1 MEEGSIMKKPVFA
14 PVLVSLIAC
23 TVVPQCAVAQERN
36 MARDLASTCFTCHG
50 TDGNSTGGIPPSLAG
65 RNSGELFQVMKE
77 FQSGKRPATVMHQ
90 QARGYTDAQ
99 LKLIASYFESVK
111 PTAPRAAAKP

>member
-1 MEEGSIMKKPVFA
+1 MTAHTLAILTA
-14 PVLVSLIAC
+14 SLISFMIAG
-23 TVVPQCAVAQERN
+23 ASALAQERN
-36 MARDLASTCFTCHG
+36 AARDLASTCFTCHG
-50 TDGNSTGGIPPSLAG
+50 TDGNSAGGIPPSLAG
-65 RNSGELFQVMKE
+65 RASGELVQMMKD

-111 PTAPRAAAKP
+111 PTPPRSPAKP

>member
-1 MEEGSIMKKPVFA
+1 MTARVFA
-14 PVLVSLIAC
+14 TLALSLISF
-23 TVVPQCAVAQERN
+23 TVVGTSALAQGSN
-36 MARDLASTCFTCHG
+36 SARDLASTCFTCHG
-50 TDGNSTGGIPPSLAG
+50 TDGNSAGGIPPSLAA
-65 RNSGELFQVMKE
+65 RNSGELFQMMKD

-111 PTAPRAAAKP
+111 PAPARAPAKP